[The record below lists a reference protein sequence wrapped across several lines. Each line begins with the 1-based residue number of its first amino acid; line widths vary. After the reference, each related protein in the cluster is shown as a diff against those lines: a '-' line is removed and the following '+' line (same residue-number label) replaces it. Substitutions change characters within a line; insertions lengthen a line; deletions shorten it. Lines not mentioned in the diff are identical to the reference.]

1 MGVGILNF
9 TFALPAFKTIDT
21 FGRRSLL
28 LVTFPFLAIFQLL
41 NAIAFRPSTWNS
53 GAQTTKSSAP
63 LVIAGL
69 YLFAIAYSPGE
80 GPVPFVCI
88 YCLSHDRKKHSGPD
102 EYAALLGREY
112 ASVYPRSWYGLPLL
126 PANSHIALC
135 ILTASHF

>member
-53 GAQTTKSSAP
+53 KTQTTDNSTP
-63 LVIAGL
+63 LAIAGL

-88 YCLSHDRKKHSGPD
+88 YCVTYDHKKDSRPNT
-102 EYAALLGREY
+102 YVALLCREY
-112 ASVYPRSWYGLPLL
+112 ASVYP
-126 PANSHIALC
+126 
-135 ILTASHF
+135 